1 MLRREGKSRREIKEI
16 LGFISNSTLNQ
27 LLRGE
32 PLPPERA
39 GPGYAESKRRAA
51 EGVRRYWAVEHA
63 AREAARV
70 AISTAAAEQVGEL
83 TDREILIAG
92 AVAYWCEGAKSK
104 PYRIDEYVRFVNSDP
119 ALITLFLRFLDK
131 SGVSR
136 ERLRYRLLIH
146 ESADVE
152 AATRYWA
159 GVTAAAPYQFNRPV
173 LKRHTPRTSRPN
185 GNVDYHGCLHVSV
198 IKSSGLYRDVSGWA
212 RGVMTARRVR
222 SEHENVPPT

>member
-51 EGVRRYWAVEHA
+51 EGVRSYWAVEHA

-159 GVTAAAPYQFNRPV
+159 
-173 LKRHTPRTSRPN
+173 S
-185 GNVDYHGCLHVSV
+185 
-198 IKSSGLYRDVSGWA
+198 
-212 RGVMTARRVR
+212 
-222 SEHENVPPT
+222 